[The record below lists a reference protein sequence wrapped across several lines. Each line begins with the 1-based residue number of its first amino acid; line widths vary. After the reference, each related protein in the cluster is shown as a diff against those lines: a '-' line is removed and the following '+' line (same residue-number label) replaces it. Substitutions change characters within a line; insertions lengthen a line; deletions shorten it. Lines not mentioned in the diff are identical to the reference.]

1 MFNLKRRWDLEL
13 SPKPCGDR
21 HAPSPVAAI
30 KRAQAKW
37 APPAGAPATGLA
49 DSKDPWVSPVDQSLE
64 FDEPGRWGNQPGSL
78 GHAMSATVA

>member
-1 MFNLKRRWDLEL
+1 LVLISFFCHLVLQPEQQQLMFNLKRRWDLEL

-49 DSKDPWVSPVDQSLE
+49 DSKDPWVSPVDQIK
-64 FDEPGRWGNQPGSL
+64 
-78 GHAMSATVA
+78 A